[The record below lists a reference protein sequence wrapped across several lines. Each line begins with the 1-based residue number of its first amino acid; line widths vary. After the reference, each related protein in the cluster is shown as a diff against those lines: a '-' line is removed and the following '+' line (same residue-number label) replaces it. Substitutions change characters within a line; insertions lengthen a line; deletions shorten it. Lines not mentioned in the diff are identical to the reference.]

1 MSQPNKGG
9 EKMAKKRKKKKQ
21 GTKKRKQ
28 QIKFE
33 LLGLLF
39 IFLAIFG
46 SGAGAIS
53 DGAIPSGLE
62 NLFRFVLGFWYFTA
76 SLALLIV
83 GIMLFIKRR
92 FPNFTDKKLI
102 GFYMGFLGLLLLT
115 HIQTYEPML
124 LMTTDPS
131 ILRLTWDHFLAYV
144 NNEGPASQLGG
155 GFVGGLLFTFTYY
168 SFSAIGA
175 KIVAVFSIII
185 GFIFMTDLSLGE
197 FLTTIWK
204 KVVSRSEERRVGKE
218 GRCEGASDHRNRD
231 RRKGDDEE
239 IADERERQKVET
251 A

>member
-76 SLALLIV
+76 SIALLIV
-83 GIMLFIKRR
+83 GIMLFIMRR
-92 FPNFTDKKLI
+92 FPDFIDKKLI
-102 GFYMGFLGLLLLT
+102 GFYICFLGFLF
-115 HIQTYEPML
+115 I
-124 LMTTDPS
+124 
-131 ILRLTWDHFLAYV
+131 
-144 NNEGPASQLGG
+144 
-155 GFVGGLLFTFTYY
+155 
-168 SFSAIGA
+168 SF
-175 KIVAVFSIII
+175 
-185 GFIFMTDLSLGE
+185 
-197 FLTTIWK
+197 IW
-204 KVVSRSEERRVGKE
+204 SF
-218 GRCEGASDHRNRD
+218 
-231 RRKGDDEE
+231 
-239 IADERERQKVET
+239 
-251 A
+251 